1 MQHRSTEY
9 PPQED
14 DMNREFNTTSML
26 TRSIL
31 AAVAALS
38 TVLVIGSIDGLAQHY
53 GADAQMA
60 AAATT
65 VVARN

>member
-1 MQHRSTEY
+1 
-9 PPQED
+9 
-14 DMNREFNTTSML
+14 MNREFNTTSML

-53 GADAQMA
+53 GAGAQMA
-60 AAATT
+60 AVATT